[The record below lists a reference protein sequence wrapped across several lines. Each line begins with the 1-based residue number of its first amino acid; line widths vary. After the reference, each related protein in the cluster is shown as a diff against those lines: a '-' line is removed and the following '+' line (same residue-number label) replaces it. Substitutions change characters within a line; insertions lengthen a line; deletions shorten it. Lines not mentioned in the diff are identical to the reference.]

1 MKQYYMKQKKI
12 LLHDI
17 QYTNGGPKTVL
28 NGIVNS
34 YLGKKY
40 EFVRIHQVGG
50 CGFNPIKAIKFV
62 LHYKKVIDAENAD
75 VFYVCGL
82 QYTGLLM
89 TLAGKLSNVKKV
101 VLSVHGSDWDNPDG
115 TLRKWILMHIVEPLE
130 VRLADSVFTVCE
142 AAQRT
147 IGCLRYAR
155 KGHNDGVVYNTFPN
169 IEYDA
174 VKPGKLRKELGISE
188 DKIIVTSVG
197 RVVKAKGHD
206 YTIEAIKRI
215 SDPQFVFVVV
225 GDGPFTEVYQEK
237 CSDEIKEGRVH
248 VLGSRSDVK
257 EILKDS
263 DIFLFT
269 TLNENHSLAL
279 MEAVNMRCA
288 AIATNVGGNPEIIQ
302 DNKTGILIPPRD
314 NDAIVKALYKL
325 QNPEMRM
332 KYAQAAFDYCSS
344 AFSIENT
351 YGKLEKIF
359 SES

>member
-1 MKQYYMKQKKI
+1 MTKKKI

-34 YLGKKY
+34 YLGDKY
-40 EFVRIHQVGG
+40 KFVRIHQTNG
-50 CGFNPIKAIKFV
+50 CGFNPIKAVRFV
-62 LHYKKVIDAENAD
+62 WHYKKLIDSEKAD

-82 QYTGLLM
+82 QYVGLLM
-89 TLAGKLSNVKKV
+89 TIAGKLSNVKKV

-147 IGCLRYAR
+147 IGALKYA
-155 KGHNDGVVYNTFPN
+155 KKCHNDGVVYNTFPN
-169 IEYDA
+169 FNYES
-174 VKPGKLRKELGISE
+174 VESGKLRKELQIAD

-197 RVVKAKGHD
+197 RVVIAKGHD
-206 YTIEAIKRI
+206 YAIDAIKKI
-215 SDPQFVFVVV
+215 SDSRYVFVIV
-225 GDGPFTEVYQEK
+225 GDGPYTEVYRRECAK
-237 CSDEIKEGRVH
+237 EIEEGRVY
-248 VLGSRSDVK
+248 VLGSRSDIK

-279 MEAVNMRCA
+279 MEAVNMHCA
-288 AIATNVGGNPEIIQ
+288 AIATNVGGNPEIIKKP
-302 DNKTGILIPPRD
+302 DMGILIPPRD
-314 NDAIVKALYKL
+314 SNAIVKAI
-325 QNPEMRM
+325 
-332 KYAQAAFDYCSS
+332 YAFSDKERRNICSDN
-344 AFSIENT
+344 AYTYGMNTFSIENT
-351 YGKLEKIF
+351 YGKLDKIF
-359 SES
+359 DI

>member
-1 MKQYYMKQKKI
+1 MNVIYIGSMYPKGVQDE
-12 LLHDI
+12 LLKMGSVVDFSGHTF
-17 QYTNGGPKTVL
+17 QTALLSGL
-28 NGIVNS
+28 NKC
-34 YLGKKY
+34 YP
-40 EFVRIHQVGG
+40 EM
-50 CGFNPIKAIKFV
+50 
-62 LHYKKVIDAENAD
+62 KVISSALTST
-75 VFYVCGL
+75 YPR
-82 QYTGLLM
+82 
-89 TLAGKLSNVKKV
+89 VKKLNFEQFNFDHKGGNNKRDKYV
-101 VLSVHGSDWDNPDG
+101 GVQ
-115 TLRKWILMHIVEPLE
+115 
-130 VRLADSVFTVCE
+130 LADSIFTVCE

-147 IGCLRYAR
+147 IGALRYAK

-169 IEYDA
+169 IDYDA
-174 VKPGKLRKELGISE
+174 VESGKLRKELGISK
-188 DKIIVTSVG
+188 DKIVVTSVG

-215 SDPQFVFVVV
+215 SNPQFVFVVV
-225 GDGPFTEVYQEK
+225 GDGPYTEVYQEK
-237 CSDEIKEGRVH
+237 CSEEIKEGRVH

-263 DIFLFT
+263 DIFIFT

-359 SES
+359 SEL

>member
-1 MKQYYMKQKKI
+1 MKQYYMEQKKI

-34 YLGKKY
+34 YLGEKY
-40 EFVRIHQVGG
+40 EFIRIHQTDG

-62 LHYKKVIDAENAD
+62 RHYKKLIDAEKAD

-101 VLSVHGSDWDNPDG
+101 VLCVHGSDWDNPDG

-147 IGCLRYAR
+147 IGALRHAK
-155 KGHNDGVVYNTFPN
+155 KGNNDGVVYNTFPN
-169 IEYDA
+169 IDYDA
-174 VKPGKLRKELGISE
+174 VEPGKLREELGITK
-188 DKIIVTSVG
+188 DKIVVTSVG

-206 YTIEAIKRI
+206 YAIEAINRI

-225 GDGPFTEVYQEK
+225 GDGPYTDVYKEK
-237 CSDEIKEGRVH
+237 CAEGIKEGRVH
-248 VLGSRSDVK
+248 ILGSRSDVK

-302 DNKTGILIPPRD
+302 DNKTGILIPSRD

-325 QNPEMRM
+325 QNPEPRL
-332 KYAQAAFDYCSS
+332 KYTQAAYEYCSS

-351 YGKLEKIF
+351 YGKLDKIL
-359 SES
+359 SE